1 MMRFLDMGG
10 YYPWVWPAYLVTLG
24 VMGLNI
30 YWAKQLLA
38 RARRAAQRRL
48 EMQEES

>member
-10 YYPWVWPAYLVTLG
+10 YYPWVWPAYVATLG
-24 VMGLNI
+24 VMGLNL
-30 YWAKQLLA
+30 YWAKRLLT
-38 RARRAAQRRL
+38 RARRAAKRRL